1 MRITQIVQEKIEK
14 YMLERREL
22 IGMNLEE
29 AIQKQVPKRPNY
41 YAEGYADGELAYD
54 YAQCPECG
62 HDFEY
67 GINDWGCAYCSD
79 CGQKL
84 DWTDPPADE

>member
-1 MRITQIVQEKIEK
+1 MELKLNIPKEKIMQIVQEKIDK

-41 YAEGYADGELAYD
+41 YAGGY
-54 YAQCPECG
+54 
-62 HDFEY
+62 
-67 GINDWGCAYCSD
+67 
-79 CGQKL
+79 
-84 DWTDPPADE
+84 T